1 MSNEDEEM
9 RQRYLEARELHQ
21 GRLDEIEGEDYH
33 QPELVTMLSDMRQE
47 NAKLGS
53 NNQRLS
59 FMLSQ
64 AKNKISELADAIDK
78 LSSPPNLYVTFL
90 YMNDDDT
97 AEVISSGRRMRVCI
111 GDDLGNPADLR
122 RGQYLVVNESMVA
135 IGIGPFVEA
144 GEICKVVS
152 VLGDNRL
159 IIDGR
164 MDEER
169 VIYLRDDLLVDDSRP
184 IKAGDKVLVDS
195 TSAVALEYIFSEES
209 QDSLLEE
216 VPDVTFDAIGGVD
229 EAIEMIHDSVELP
242 YKYPELF
249 DNYEL
254 SAPKGILL
262 YGPPGCGKTLI
273 AKAIANSLA
282 KNGGTAQFMNV
293 SGPELL
299 TKWVG
304 ESERKIRDLFKRA
317 REVASPE
324 SPVVIFFDEME
335 SMFRMRGSG
344 RSSDMEST
352 IVPTLLSELDG
363 VEGLD
368 NVLVIGATNRQDLI
382 DPAVLRPGRL
392 DIKIRL
398 GRPDEVATSSIL
410 GKYLHDKLPLAD
422 SVDIIIE
429 KTVDHIFDQSEDKQF
444 LELQYAKGDR
454 EILYFKDFISGA
466 MLENIVSR
474 AKKSAVK
481 RQIAN
486 GSAGITHADMLDAVD
501 QEFAEARDLPNTSS
515 PEEWAK
521 VTGRK
526 GDDIV
531 KVRSL
536 VAGEED
542 SKSKVEDVHLQGQY
556 L

>member
-1 MSNEDEEM
+1 MSEDYEEVEYDEEIVSSHN
-9 RQRYLEARELHQ
+9 EL
-21 GRLDEIEGEDYH
+21 DDDM
-33 QPELVTMLSDMRQE
+33 VVMLSEMRMN
-47 NAKLGS
+47 NAKLQS

-59 FMLSQ
+59 FMLGQ
-64 AKNKISELADAIDK
+64 AKNKIHEMADAIDK
-78 LSSPPNLYVTFL
+78 LASPPNLYVTFL

-97 AEVISSGRRMRVCI
+97 AEVISGGRRMRVSL
-111 GDDLGNPADLR
+111 GDDIGNPADLR
-122 RGQYLVVNESMVA
+122 RGQYLMVNESMVA
-135 IGIGPFVEA
+135 IDIGPFVEA
-144 GEICKVVS
+144 GEITKVVA
-152 VLGDNRL
+152 VLGEDRL
-159 IIDGR
+159 IVEGR

-169 VIYLRDDLLVDDSRP
+169 VIFIRDDLLVGGERQ
-184 IKAGDKVLVDS
+184 IKAGDKVLVDPAS
-195 TSAVALEYIFSEES
+195 SVALEYIFSEEA
-209 QDSLLEE
+209 QDSLLES
-216 VPDVTFDAIGGVD
+216 VPDVTFESIGGVD
-229 EAIEMIHDSVELP
+229 DAIEMVHDSVELP
-242 YKYPELF
+242 YKYPDIF
-249 DNYEL
+249 DEYEL

-282 KNGGTAQFMNV
+282 KDGGTAQFMNV

-317 REVASPE
+317 REVATPE

-363 VEGLD
+363 VEGLN

-398 GRPDEVATSSIL
+398 GRPDEGATKSIL

-422 SVDIIIE
+422 SVDNLIE
-429 KTVDHIFDQSEDKQF
+429 KTVGLIFDQSENKQF
-444 LELQYAKGDR
+444 LEVQYAKGDR
-454 EILYFKDFISGA
+454 ETLYFKDFISGA
-466 MLENIVSR
+466 MLENIASR

-481 RQIAN
+481 RQIA
-486 GSAGITHADMLDAVD
+486 GGTQGITFDDMTDAVD

-515 PEEWAK
+515 PEEWSK

-531 KVRSL
+531 KIRSL
-536 VAGEED
+536 VADAED
-542 SKSKVEDVHLQGQY
+542 IKGKVEDVHLQGQY